1 MKESIFYK
9 PFMYK
14 VENKIGKLEDYSGTF
29 STKEEAQ
36 QWYSKQ
42 GKWLEN
48 HFKRELI
55 LTEETRQINLFTNIL
70 DYVSSA
76 LPNR

>member
-1 MKESIFYK
+1 MEEIGSYK

-14 VENKIGKLEDYSGTF
+14 VENIKGKLEDYSGTF
-29 STKEEAQ
+29 ETKDKAIE
-36 QWYSKQ
+36 WYNTK

-55 LTEETRQINLFTNIL
+55 LTENTRQINLFTNIL
-70 DYVSSA
+70 DYVPGT
-76 LPNR
+76 LLNR